1 MKQKNIIFTLLI
13 VGVLVAI
20 GIIAAKYLVKRKG
33 ANEEGGDNGSSGSG
47 SSGGSSSTQASFPL
61 RRGSKGKQVT
71 QLQRWLNAN
80 TGGLIYDTAD
90 GLIYVSAHN
99 SVGVDGRFGPATE
112 KELMTATGRTE
123 VSQQFF
129 NSVHMNSL

>member
-1 MKQKNIIFTLLI
+1 MKQKNIILTLLI
-13 VGVLVAI
+13 VGILVAV

-33 ANEEGGDNGSSGSG
+33 ANEEGGDSGNSSS
-47 SSGGSSSTQASFPL
+47 GSSSTQASFPL

-71 QLQRWLNAN
+71 QLQRWLNTN

-90 GLIYVSAHN
+90 GLVYVSAHN
-99 SVGVDGRFGPATE
+99 SVGVDGQFGPATE